1 MTEENFSVL
10 KCANCSGWGTIGK
23 IKMICPSCKGQG
35 VIIVDNYT
43 GEIITPVKDFILE
56 DKHEKNV

>member
-23 IKMICPSCKGQG
+23 IKMTCPSCAGQG
-35 VIIVDNYT
+35 VLIIDNYT
-43 GEIITPVKDFILE
+43 GKIIELVKDIILE
-56 DKHEKNV
+56 DKHGQNV